1 MLGNEKN
8 GQRAMADYPCRHY
21 GDGLVGFVGFDV
33 RHVADDVCAH
43 DLNAWRCLF
52 SIRPAAVLGSR
63 VGWDRLV
70 GCGGVLAVVL
80 LVNEFCI

>member
-1 MLGNEKN
+1 MGSGKN
-8 GQRAMADYPCRHY
+8 GWRAMAYYPYCHY
-21 GDGLVGFVGFDV
+21 GDGLVGLAVFDV
-33 RHVADDVCAH
+33 QHVADDVCAY
-43 DLNAWRCLF
+43 DLNAWRCFF